1 VRGWLCSSLQNQEF
15 ESHEEIA
22 KMSRISIVQADFDY
36 NTPLVLEFNEITSLM
51 AISSVGI
58 ITIMVLSIYIAGAA
72 FFSKNSQDI
81 SEEHFTRN

>member
-1 VRGWLCSSLQNQEF
+1 
-15 ESHEEIA
+15 
-22 KMSRISIVQADFDY
+22 MSRISIVQADFDY